1 MSASATHGGLNN
13 FPTRLNVAHVFCA
26 SDFMLKYWLRN
37 NVIRWVF
44 RLTHIGLLFEVVSV
58 RPSVRT
64 STKSF
69 FWFPRNFGVWV
80 DLDHICTP
88 VWPRPDLR
96 SRSGSRSFRSCEKCT
111 SLRLSPPPFLHGA
124 QKWWLAVIVRDLDY
138 SLSEPD
144 FWISFRES
152 YHKSSN
158 FALCPYFTIFQWPY
172 FGSPWRY
179 SHMVGRA
186 TSSTR
191 TVYIAVTLTR
201 SKVKVK
207 VTGLLNFRQLAKP
220 CILAAMTAAP
230 LRRFLVVN
238 LST

>member
-1 MSASATHGGLNN
+1 MLTADALRDLEFLGH
-13 FPTRLNVAHVFCA
+13 RLG
-26 SDFMLKYWLRN
+26 DDL
-37 NVIRWVF
+37 ID
-44 RLTHIGLLFEVVSV
+44 LLFEVVSV
-58 RPSVRT
+58 RPYVH
-64 STKSF
+64 KKF
-69 FWFPRNFGVWV
+69 FRFPCNLVWV
-80 DLDHICTP
+80 DLEHICTP
-88 VWPRPDLR
+88 VWPWPDLR
-96 SRSGSRSFRSCEKCT
+96 SRSRSQSFRSCEKCT
-111 SLRLSPPPFLHGA
+111 FLRLSPPPFLHGA